1 MTRPLFDTEYLYGLH
16 EAGGEKLMLDAGR
29 SGWVV
34 FNEAIGC
41 DPADKSG
48 VDFGRWSD
56 QGLGII
62 CRLNHGFPPEGT
74 LPHSSLYDQF
84 ARRVVNFVAASH
96 GCKIWVIGNE
106 MNYAVERPGVQ
117 VDWSRHAS
125 TRSTSPEH
133 GDPLRR
139 GLVTRFNVLP
149 DHSKEIR
156 TTRGATISPGE
167 VITPEMYARCYRLCR
182 DAIHRLPGHA
192 DDQVIVGA
200 VAPWNTQ
207 TIYAGNANGDWIQ
220 YFRDILEELG
230 PTNCDGFAL
239 HTFTHGGDPLLLT
252 SEEKLNAP
260 FQNYHSEFRAYTD
273 FMAAVPE
280 MMRTLPVYITEADQ
294 SEPWL
299 DVNNGWVQQ
308 AYEEID
314 GWNQQPNNQQ
324 IRALVLYRWP
334 VLDRWHL
341 AIKSGVLEDF
351 QTAVA
356 RGYRWRGSELGP
368 SSVAR
373 NGNASEVVE
382 QAPPVEKSRGK
393 SRKDKNA
400 ERNARQRAEKD
411 RVEKERLEKERTQR
425 ERKDRERQERERKEQ
440 QRAEQEQLEQE
451 RLVADELD
459 AGEAVEQER
468 PPVQERAAKEREA
481 RQARVAPYRA
491 QWMDVHFPSRLNA
504 GQIVTV
510 PIVVKNDGAIPWS
523 PGGEHP
529 FRLGYRYYRNRRIL
543 ELGEDKDLRTEVPQ
557 VVNAGESVTIN
568 ARIALPDQ
576 PGNYT
581 LEVDLVHEG
590 VTWLKEQG
598 SPVFTRWLTIE
609 APRREL
615 KLDGND
621 QASLPVP
628 LFSDVSLALP
638 RSGTPYA
645 RRGMNQVR
653 YIVISHTG
661 GHPRLSLDRIAET
674 HIQYGYPGIVYDF
687 VVDNH
692 GQVFKVTNPE
702 EVAQPDQVWSE
713 QGINICLTGNFSVTA
728 PPLAQ
733 LDATGRLCA
742 WLAQNLGLA
751 PESIVGMSELAKGD
765 SPGESFYRGPAWKSI
780 LTRQVRLHLA
790 AFSGSGDNTKI
801 QELTQALDEAR
812 VTNLELQNQLKIADD
827 ARGRMDAAHLRLQTE
842 LVEMQQQLA
851 AQSVQ
856 TIGGTRVVDL
866 TGELPRDDEG
876 YRPRSAQDV
885 RFLVVHHTGVDPL
898 TSIHEIAQSHRREWP
913 GLLFDYVVDAQGEIY
928 QTQPLDQALIAE
940 EEYLAKGIQIAFA
953 GDFSETIPTNEQLH
967 AGGRLIAILMDRY
980 PHLRTEQIKGLRE
993 FVQDVSPGEQWNE
1006 GQRWREMLLAAVRRT
1021 RGAVEPNEME
1031 TELRVRV
1038 AQLEHEIQLAQRS
1051 NQLLQ
1056 EQKTH
1061 LQTEFQRLQTQTN
1074 EQRQQENRV
1083 YIIPQPAIRNVVDQL
1098 PKHPTLRYEKR
1109 SLGQITHLAIHHTA
1123 TPLTVNPNRIAEL
1136 HVSPDS
1142 SRGKDAWPGI
1152 GYHYF
1157 IHADGTIDQTNLL
1170 ETASYHVHRH
1180 NIYSVGIVFAGSFM
1194 NGKIPTSAQLRSG
1207 AHLTAWLMQELNIQL
1222 ARVWGHREFPDNT
1235 TVCPGSEWTLG
1246 NRWRDLL
1253 FERIEQIQAGVGVK
1267 SVRHYM
1273 LFWQRS
1279 YPGPLA
1285 RQDFVNSINYIVRFR
1300 PVIGFS
1306 VNDARNAEYVTIVGS
1321 EAGISAAEEKALQN
1335 SGCKVERIAGRD
1347 EEETSRML
1355 SELASVGRRFRNFD
1369 VDF

>member
-1 MTRPLFDTEYLYGLH
+1 MTRPLFDTEYLFGLH
-16 EAGGEKLMLDAGR
+16 EAGGEKLILDAGV
-29 SGWVV
+29 SGWIV
-34 FNEAIGC
+34 FNEAIGH

-48 VDFGRWSD
+48 VDFGRWSS

-62 CRLNHGFPPEGT
+62 CRLNNGFPPDGT
-74 LPHSSLYDQF
+74 IPHSSLYEQF
-84 ARRVVNFVAASH
+84 ARRVANFVAASS
-96 GCKIWVIGNE
+96 GCKIWVLGNE

-125 TRSTSPEH
+125 TRATTPEQ

-149 DHSKEIR
+149 DHSTEIR

-167 VITPEMYARCYRLCR
+167 VITPEMYARCYKLCR

-207 TIYAGNANGDWIQ
+207 TIYAGNANGDWVQ
-220 YFRDILEELG
+220 YFRDILEQLG
-230 PTNCDGFAL
+230 PSQCDGIAL
-239 HTFTHGGDPLLLT
+239 HAYTHGGDPALIS
-252 SEEKLNAP
+252 SEEMLSPP
-260 FQNYHSEFRAYTD
+260 FQNYHSEFRVYTD

-280 MMRTLPVYITEADQ
+280 AMRTLPVYITETDQ

-299 DVNNGWVQQ
+299 DVNSGWVQQ

-334 VLDRWHL
+334 LLDRWHL
-341 AIKSGVLEDF
+341 ANKAGVLEDLWLALRREY
-351 QTAVA
+351 Q
-356 RGYRWRGSELGP
+356 WQGSEAGQTNGNGQSASMLKEMPAKEAPKERTRDRAKRRGDRAQ
-368 SSVAR
+368 SEKAHSERER
-373 NGNASEVVE
+373 NGKERTDRDRAGNE
-382 QAPPVEKSRGK
+382 R
-393 SRKDKNA
+393 A
-400 ERNARQRAEKD
+400 EREAE
-411 RVEKERLEKERTQR
+411 RERSEKERQRR
-425 ERKDRERQERERKEQ
+425 ERE
-440 QRAEQEQLEQE
+440 
-451 RLVADELD
+451 
-459 AGEAVEQER
+459 
-468 PPVQERAAKEREA
+468 KEREA
-481 RQARVAPYRA
+481 TRQVRTAPYRA
-491 QWMDVHFPSRLNA
+491 QWLDDRFPSRLNA

-510 PIVVKNDGAIPWS
+510 PITVKNNGAIPWT
-523 PGGEHP
+523 PGGDHP

-543 ELGEDKDLRTEVPQ
+543 ALGEEKDLRTEVPQ
-557 VVNAGESVTIN
+557 TVSAGETVTI
-568 ARIALPDQ
+568 AVRVALPDQ

-581 LEVDLVHEG
+581 LEMDVVHEG

-598 SPVFTRWLTIE
+598 SPVLTRWLTVE

-615 KLDGND
+615 KLDGSD
-621 QASLPVP
+621 QSSLPVP
-628 LFSDVSLALP
+628 LFSDVSMILP
-638 RSGTPYA
+638 RAGTPYA
-645 RRGMNQVR
+645 RRGLNQIR

-661 GHPRLSLDRIAET
+661 AHPRLSLDRIAET
-674 HIQYGYPGIVYDF
+674 HIQYGYPGIVYGF
-687 VVDNH
+687 VVDSN
-692 GQVFKVTNPE
+692 GQVFKVTNLE

-713 QGINICLTGNFSVTA
+713 QGVNICLTGNFSATA
-728 PPLAQ
+728 PALAQ

-751 PESIVGMSELAKGD
+751 PESIVGMSELTKSE
-765 SPGESFYRGPAWKSI
+765 SPGDSFYRGPAWKSI
-780 LTRQVRLHLA
+780 LSRQVQLHLA
-790 AFSGSGDNTKI
+790 AFSSSGDNSKV
-801 QELTQALDEAR
+801 QELTHALEESR
-812 VTNLELQNQLKIADD
+812 VQNRELQNQLKIAED
-827 ARGRMDAAHLRLQTE
+827 ARIRLDAVHVRLQAE
-842 LVEMQQQLA
+842 LVELQQQMA
-851 AQSVQ
+851 IQSVQ
-856 TIGGTRVVDL
+856 TVGGIRISDWV
-866 TGELPRDDEG
+866 EQLPRDAEG
-876 YRPRSAQDV
+876 YRPRSAEDV
-885 RFLVVHHTGVDPL
+885 RFLVVHHTGVDAATPL
-898 TSIHEIAQSHRREWP
+898 QAIAESHRQQWP
-913 GLLFDYVVDAQGEIY
+913 GILYDFVVDVKGEVY
-928 QTQPLDQALIAE
+928 QTQPLDQALVSE
-940 EEYLAKGIQIAFA
+940 EEHLAKGIQIAFA
-953 GDFSETIPTNEQLH
+953 GDFTETIPNNEQLYV
-967 AGGRLIAILMDRY
+967 GGRLISWLMERY
-980 PHLRTEQIKGLRE
+980 PHLRSEQIKGLRE
-993 FVQDVSPGEQWNE
+993 FVPHPSPGNQWND

-1021 RGAVEPNEME
+1021 RGMVEPSEME
-1031 TELRVRV
+1031 TQLHVKL
-1038 AQLEHEIQLAQRS
+1038 AQLEHELQVAQRS

-1056 EQKTH
+1056 EQKTR
-1061 LQTEFQRLQTQTN
+1061 LQTEYQRLQTQAA
-1074 EQRQQENRV
+1074 ERQQENKV
-1083 YIIPQPAIRNVVDQL
+1083 YVIPQPAIRNVIDQL
-1098 PKHPTLRYEKR
+1098 PKHPTLRFER
-1109 SLGQITHLAIHHTA
+1109 RPLSQITHLAIHHTA
-1123 TPLTVNPNRIAEL
+1123 TPATVNPARIAEL
-1136 HVSPDS
+1136 HVAPDS
-1142 SRGKDAWPGI
+1142 NRGKEAWPGI

-1157 IHADGTIDQTNLL
+1157 IHADGSIDQTNHL

-1207 AHLTAWLMQELNIQL
+1207 AHVTAWLMQELNVPL

-1285 RQDFVNSINYIVRFR
+1285 RQDLVNAINYIVRFR
-1300 PVIGFS
+1300 PAIGFS
-1306 VNDARNAEYVTIVGS
+1306 LNDARNAEYVTIVGS

-1355 SELASVGRRFRNFD
+1355 SELANLGRRFRNFD